1 MSDEIAVAADPE
13 EQAEPTEEPAAE
25 ELTSEEK
32 KAAKAAAKAEAQAEA
47 QAKRRAEE
55 AKIVRKAED
64 GRMFEWCF
72 ACEYDPSKN
81 PQTYVRDEDG
91 NMNDRPE
98 EIDELIDALHG
109 AGGDECDLIIY
120 DFPESETIWVRRIPA
135 ASSSAPQNGC
145 HWVSVFLG
153 CNLMQRT
160 SDSVLR

>member
-1 MSDEIAVAADPE
+1 MRLRREATASNLAINIKTDIS
-13 EQAEPTEEPAAE
+13 TEGVEHFLRMVGPI
-25 ELTSEEK
+25 LDFQLDLQK
-32 KAAKAAAKAEAQAEA
+32 KH
-47 QAKRRAEE
+47 
-55 AKIVRKAED
+55 
-64 GRMFEWCF
+64 
-72 ACEYDPSKN
+72 
-81 PQTYVRDEDG
+81 
-91 NMNDRPE
+91 
-98 EIDELIDALHG
+98 ELIDALHG